1 VNVSQSEP
9 DRLLTAAEAAEF
21 LGISLAALWRG
32 VAAGTF
38 PNPVY
43 PARRAPRW
51 FRGELRVALEA
62 TRQRPRDAMAAR
74 RTARLA
80 AEVA

>member
-1 VNVSQSEP
+1 MTLSASEP

-43 PARRAPRW
+43 PAKRAPRW
-51 FRGELRVALEA
+51 WRGELRAALEA
-62 TRQRPRDAMAAR
+62 TRQRPRDAMTAR
-74 RTARLA
+74 RAARLA
-80 AEVA
+80 ASAA